1 MYNFQAPA
9 ESALMEQSTGLFD
22 NTSEMF
28 RISLVSL
35 LAVLGVAIL
44 GGLSYH
50 FMIYV
55 PRRKRGKRFFVVAVV
70 VVVVLFINF
79 FDVVVVVVFFF
90 LCSLDLRIT

>member
-1 MYNFQAPA
+1 MYIFQAPA
-9 ESALMEQSTGLFD
+9 ESAAMEQSTGLFD

-50 FMIYV
+50 FLIYV
-55 PRRKRGKRFFVVAVV
+55 PRRKRGKRFFVV
-70 VVVVLFINF
+70 VVVVLFIYF
-79 FDVVVVVVFFF
+79 VVVVVVVFFYAA
-90 LCSLDLRIT
+90 LI

>member
-1 MYNFQAPA
+1 MYIFQAPA
-9 ESALMEQSTGLFD
+9 ESAAMEQSTGLFD

-50 FMIYV
+50 FLIYV

-70 VVVVLFINF
+70 VVVLFF
-79 FDVVVVVVFFF
+79 CCCCCCCCFF
-90 LCSLDLRIT
+90 LCSVDLRIT

>member
-1 MYNFQAPA
+1 MYIFQAPA
-9 ESALMEQSTGLFD
+9 ESAVMEQSTGLFD

-50 FMIYV
+50 FLIYV

-70 VVVVLFINF
+70 VVVVVLFINF
-79 FDVVVVVVFFF
+79 FDVVVVVFF

>member
-1 MYNFQAPA
+1 MYIFQAPA

-70 VVVVLFINF
+70 VVVVVLFINF
-79 FDVVVVVVFFF
+79 FDVVVVVFF

>member
-1 MYNFQAPA
+1 MYIFQAPA
-9 ESALMEQSTGLFD
+9 ESAVMEQSTGLFD

-50 FMIYV
+50 FLIYV

-70 VVVVLFINF
+70 VVVVVVLFILLLLL
-79 FDVVVVVVFFF
+79 FFF
-90 LCSLDLRIT
+90 LCSIDLRIT

>member
-1 MYNFQAPA
+1 MYIFQAPA
-9 ESALMEQSTGLFD
+9 ESAVMEQSTGLFD

-35 LAVLGVAIL
+35 LAVLGVAIF

-50 FMIYV
+50 FLIYV

-70 VVVVLFINF
+70 VVVVLFILLLLL
-79 FDVVVVVVFFF
+79 FFF
-90 LCSLDLRIT
+90 SCSIDLRIT

>member
-1 MYNFQAPA
+1 MYIFQAPA

-70 VVVVLFINF
+70 VVLFINF
-79 FDVVVVVVFFF
+79 FDVVVVVFFF
-90 LCSLDLRIT
+90 YAALI

>member
-1 MYNFQAPA
+1 
-9 ESALMEQSTGLFD
+9 MEQSTGLFD
-22 NTSEMF
+22 NTSEVF

-50 FMIYV
+50 FLIYA

-70 VVVVLFINF
+70 VVVLFLLLLLLL
-79 FDVVVVVVFFF
+79 FFF
-90 LCSLDLRIT
+90 FYAALI

>member
-1 MYNFQAPA
+1 MYIFQAPA

-70 VVVVLFINF
+70 VVVLFINF
-79 FDVVVVVVFFF
+79 FDVVVVVFF

>member
-1 MYNFQAPA
+1 
-9 ESALMEQSTGLFD
+9 MEQSTGLFD

-50 FMIYV
+50 FLIYA
-55 PRRKRGKRFFVVAVV
+55 PRRKRGKRFFVV
-70 VVVVLFINF
+70 VVLFIYF
-79 FDVVVVVVFFF
+79 VIVVVVFF
-90 LCSLDLRIT
+90 LCSIDLRIT

>member
-1 MYNFQAPA
+1 MYIFQAPA
-9 ESALMEQSTGLFD
+9 ESAVMEQSTGLFD

-70 VVVVLFINF
+70 VVLFINF
-79 FDVVVVVVFFF
+79 FDVVVVVFFF
-90 LCSLDLRIT
+90 YAALI

>member
-1 MYNFQAPA
+1 MYIFQAPA
-9 ESALMEQSTGLFD
+9 ESAVMEQSTGLFD

-50 FMIYV
+50 FLIYV

-70 VVVVLFINF
+70 VVVVLFILLLLL
-79 FDVVVVVVFFF
+79 FFF
-90 LCSLDLRIT
+90 LCSIDLRIT

>member
-50 FMIYV
+50 FLIYV

-79 FDVVVVVVFFF
+79 FDVVVVVVVVFYAA
-90 LCSLDLRIT
+90 LI

>member
-1 MYNFQAPA
+1 MYIFQAPA
-9 ESALMEQSTGLFD
+9 ESAVMEQSTGLFD

-50 FMIYV
+50 FLIYV

-70 VVVVLFINF
+70 VVVLFIYLLLLL
-79 FDVVVVVVFFF
+79 FFF
-90 LCSLDLRIT
+90 LCSIDLRIT

>member
-50 FMIYV
+50 FLIYV

-79 FDVVVVVVFFF
+79 FDVVVVVVFF

>member
-1 MYNFQAPA
+1 MYIFQAPA
-9 ESALMEQSTGLFD
+9 ESAAMEQSTGLFD

-50 FMIYV
+50 FLIYV

-70 VVVVLFINF
+70 VVVVLFILLLLL
-79 FDVVVVVVFFF
+79 FFF
-90 LCSLDLRIT
+90 LCSIDLRIT

>member
-1 MYNFQAPA
+1 MYIFQAPA
-9 ESALMEQSTGLFD
+9 ESAAMEKSTGLFD

-50 FMIYV
+50 FLIYV
-55 PRRKRGKRFFVVAVV
+55 PRRKRGKQFLLLLLLL
-70 VVVVLFINF
+70 LFYLLIF
-79 FDVVVVVVFFF
+79 LMLLLLFF

>member
-1 MYNFQAPA
+1 MYIFQAPA

-50 FMIYV
+50 FLIYV

-70 VVVVLFINF
+70 VVVVVLFINF
-79 FDVVVVVVFFF
+79 FDVVVVVFF

>member
-1 MYNFQAPA
+1 MYIFQAPA
-9 ESALMEQSTGLFD
+9 ESAVMEQSTGLFD

-35 LAVLGVAIL
+35 LAVLGIAIL

-50 FMIYV
+50 FLIYV

-70 VVVVLFINF
+70 VVVVLFILLLLL
-79 FDVVVVVVFFF
+79 FFF
-90 LCSLDLRIT
+90 LCSIDLKIT

>member
-1 MYNFQAPA
+1 MYIFQAPA
-9 ESALMEQSTGLFD
+9 ESAVMEQSTGLFD

-50 FMIYV
+50 FLIYV

-70 VVVVLFINF
+70 VVVVLFILLLLL
-79 FDVVVVVVFFF
+79 FFF
-90 LCSLDLRIT
+90 LCSIDLKIT

>member
-79 FDVVVVVVFFF
+79 FDVVVVVVVFFYAA
-90 LCSLDLRIT
+90 LI

>member
-1 MYNFQAPA
+1 MYIFQAPA
-9 ESALMEQSTGLFD
+9 ESAAMEQSTGLFD

-50 FMIYV
+50 FLIYV

-70 VVVVLFINF
+70 VVLFINF
-79 FDVVVVVVFFF
+79 FDVVVVVFFF